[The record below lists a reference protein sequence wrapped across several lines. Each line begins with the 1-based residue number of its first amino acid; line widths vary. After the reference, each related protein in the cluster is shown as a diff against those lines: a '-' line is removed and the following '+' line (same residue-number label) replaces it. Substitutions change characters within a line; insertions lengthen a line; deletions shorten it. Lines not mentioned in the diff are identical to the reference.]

1 MGGKKLMTSMA
12 AASQLATTPSTSSQF
27 SADALPLPPISV
39 IPNDDPASVSNSD
52 HSDDSEYNTEEG
64 NPEDHESDDDSGDSR
79 WSMQRV
85 NKHLVR
91 ESICKAHLFPCENNT
106 EEENPEDHENDDD
119 AGV

>member
-1 MGGKKLMTSMA
+1 
-12 AASQLATTPSTSSQF
+12 
-27 SADALPLPPISV
+27 
-39 IPNDDPASVSNSD
+39 
-52 HSDDSEYNTEEG
+52 
-64 NPEDHESDDDSGDSR
+64 
-79 WSMQRV
+79 MQRV